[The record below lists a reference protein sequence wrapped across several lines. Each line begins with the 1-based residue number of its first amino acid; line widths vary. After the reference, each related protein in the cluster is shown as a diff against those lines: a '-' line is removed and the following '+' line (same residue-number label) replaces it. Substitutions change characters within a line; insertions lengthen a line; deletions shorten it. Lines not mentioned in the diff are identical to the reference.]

1 MLDNKL
7 RMRFCKTGNARFISH
22 LDLMATMRRA
32 LLRAGIALKY
42 SEGFNPHP
50 YMSVA
55 LPLPVGYGSVCE
67 LMDIGVAGELISMLA
82 AGNLLARIN
91 TALPAGIEVLD
102 IYTSQRKFNDIRWV
116 GISGEFHYDNDLI
129 PEAAQRLTERFGAKS
144 IVISKK
150 TKRGASDIDIAPF
163 IKDVEFHQNGKISI
177 KAKIYAQNP
186 TISPVNLLSALFG
199 EYSHLSPDFASFR
212 RTEIFDMEMNMFR

>member
-1 MLDNKL
+1 VRLL
-7 RMRFCKTGNARFISH
+7 FSKTENARFISH

-50 YMSVA
+50 YMSIA

-67 LMDIGVAGELISMLA
+67 LMDIGVAGELMSPPA
-82 AGNLLARIN
+82 AGNLLARVN
-91 TALPAGIEVLD
+91 SALPVGIEVLD
-102 IYTSQRKFNDIRWV
+102 IYTSPRKFNDIKWV
-116 GISGEFHYDNDLI
+116 GISGEFHYDNGI
-129 PEAAQRLTERFGAKS
+129 MPEAAERLTERFGATN

-150 TKRGASDIDIAPF
+150 TKRGTSDLDIAPF
-163 IKDVEFHQNGKISI
+163 IKDVEFHQDDEISM

-186 TISPVNLLSALFG
+186 TISPVNILNALFG

-212 RTEIFDMEMNMFR
+212 RTEIFDIEMNMFR